1 MAVDDTSASSAK
13 PGVGLF
19 LYYAVSSSKVSV
31 GLFLYY
37 AVTSSKKGKC
47 YSFSYP
53 CPLQSRGSLI
63 SCLNKDMSSEPLLFL
78 ASNDLEE
85 LAGNRD

>member
-1 MAVDDTSASSAK
+1 MDDGSASSPK
-13 PGVGLF
+13 PGVNWVVLH
-19 LYYAVSSSKVSV
+19 YAAS
-31 GLFLYY
+31 
-37 AVTSSKKGKC
+37 SSKKGQC
-47 YSFSYP
+47 CSSSYP

-63 SCLNKDMSSEPLLFL
+63 SCLHEDMSSEPLLFL